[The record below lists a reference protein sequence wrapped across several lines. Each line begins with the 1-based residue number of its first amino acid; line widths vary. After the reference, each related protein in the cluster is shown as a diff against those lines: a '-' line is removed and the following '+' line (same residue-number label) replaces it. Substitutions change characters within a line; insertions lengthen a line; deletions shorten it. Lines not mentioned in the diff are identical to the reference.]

1 MADSFDFQS
10 DQPLNDLALTKKQL
24 RSELRARRR
33 ALNPTQQTQASIFLL
48 RHLMKLPQFMRA
60 RNVALYMANDGE
72 IDPEPIARQLWKM
85 EKHCFLPVLRPD
97 KRKDLWFVEYTS
109 DALLTKNRFGIPEPD
124 FRSQHRMS
132 AQLLDVV
139 LMPLVG
145 FDRTGARLGM
155 GGGFYDATF
164 AFKQKSPIGSKT
176 AAGKPVLVGLAHAC
190 QEVDS
195 LTTAGWDIPLF
206 AIATDKEIILA

>member
-10 DQPLNDLALTKKQL
+10 DQPLNNLALAKKQL

-33 ALNPTQQTQASIFLL
+33 ALNPTQQAQASLFLL

-72 IDPEPIARQLWKM
+72 IDPEPIIRQLWKM

-97 KRKDLWFVEYTS
+97 KRKDLWFVEYTE
-109 DALLTKNRFGIPEPD
+109 DAPLTNNRFGIPEPD
-124 FRSQHRMS
+124 FRTQHRMS

-145 FDRTGARLGM
+145 FDRNGARLGM
-155 GGGFYDATF
+155 GGGFYDSTF
-164 AFKQKSPIGSKT
+164 AFKQK
-176 AAGKPVLVGLAHAC
+176 KPGNKPYLIGLAHSC
-190 QEVDS
+190 QQVDS
-195 LTTAGWDIPLF
+195 LATDTWDIPLF
-206 AIATDKEIILA
+206 AIATDKEIILPQT

>member
-1 MADSFDFQS
+1 MADSFDPQLTNT
-10 DQPLNDLALTKKQL
+10 PLDDLALAKKQL

-33 ALNPTQQTQASIFLL
+33 ALNPTQQMQASIFLL

-72 IDPEPIARQLWKM
+72 IDPKPIARQLWKM

-97 KRKDLWFVEYTS
+97 KRKDLWFVEYTP
-109 DALLTKNRFGIPEPD
+109 DALLTKNRFDIPEPD
-124 FRSQHRMS
+124 FRSQHKMP
-132 AQLLDVV
+132 AQMLDVV

-145 FDRTGARLGM
+145 FDRSGARLGM

-164 AFKQKSPIGSKT
+164 AFKQKKP
-176 AAGKPVLVGLAHAC
+176 AGKPALIGLAHSC
-190 QEVDS
+190 QQVPS
-195 LTTAGWDIPLF
+195 LATDTWDIPLF
-206 AIATDKEIILA
+206 AIATDQEIILTQT